1 MQSKRTGM
9 RRGAALC
16 VCFAMPFASFAQARK
31 GSPAPQTL
39 KVTTH
44 LVVLNVVVTDKKGNP
59 VTDLSKE
66 DFKVFENEQL
76 QAIATFEPA
85 AQPATAEGEHAS
97 PAFVPPVA
105 MQNGAQ
111 PTTILVLDEL
121 NVHGEDVMFAAEKL
135 KKFLQ
140 AQPAVLAQTT
150 SLYLLNKR
158 KLELYGTPT
167 RNRDALLALLK
178 KTFIELAPH
187 DLESGGAQ
195 GASDRLLASMIAL
208 GEIALANADNK
219 GRKNVIWIGH
229 GDPLLSDSAMDI
241 VDRERFLKWIHYT
254 ANWLQQT
261 QTTVYTIDPRGVEVA
276 PATVGS
282 GGLIGTESLI
292 SRTSEP
298 GLTLAD
304 LVFESVAPESGGAIL
319 RRRNDLDVAIASA
332 ARDGSSYYTLSYY
345 PTDRNWDGKFR
356 KIRIAV
362 ARQELQARTQRG
374 YYAFADGVEN
384 NGEQLDWSISR
395 AVTSPLLFN
404 GIGVT
409 ATGKRIAPRPVA
421 GKKSK
426 SVAGAA
432 SLLLAINRDSLSWT
446 TQPNGDERSEVT
458 LVTSEMS
465 SSERVLA
472 YHVREVEVLVE
483 KAKVGSSD
491 KVELAVRTEVP
502 AKTDHIRLVLRDASS
517 GRLGTFD
524 LPAASLVAANV
535 SPSR

>member
-1 MQSKRTGM
+1 M
-9 RRGAALC
+9 RRGAAWC
-16 VCFAMPFASFAQARK
+16 VCFAAPFASFAQAPK

-85 AQPATAEGEHAS
+85 AQPAAAAEGEYAS

-105 MQNGAQ
+105 IENGAQ

-158 KLELYGTPT
+158 KLELYGRPT

-178 KTFIELAPH
+178 KSFIELAPH

-219 GRKNVIWIGH
+219 ARKNVIWIGH

-276 PATVGS
+276 PATVAS
-282 GGLIGTESLI
+282 GGLIGTESLV

-304 LVFESVAPESGGAIL
+304 LVFESIAPESGGAIL

-409 ATGKRIAPRPVA
+409 ATGKRMAPGPVA

-426 SVAGAA
+426 SVVAAAA
-432 SLLLAINRDSLSWT
+432 SVLLAINRDSLSWT

-465 SSERVLA
+465 SSERVLG
-472 YHVREVEVLVE
+472 YHVREVEVVVE

-524 LPAASLVAANV
+524 LPVASLAADV
-535 SPSR
+535 SASP